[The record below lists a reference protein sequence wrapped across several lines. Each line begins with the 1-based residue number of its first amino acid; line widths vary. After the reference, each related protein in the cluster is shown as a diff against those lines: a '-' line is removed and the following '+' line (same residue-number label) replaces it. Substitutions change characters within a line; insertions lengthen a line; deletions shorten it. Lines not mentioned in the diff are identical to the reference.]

1 MIDYNIQV
9 VSALSTILPT
19 YYEMALT
26 SNTPIPCI
34 SYMGRD
40 NRVEVNGNT
49 IGYSRISYTVKV
61 WGNNIKD
68 LQRYALEVDG
78 VMRALGFTRISCGEL
93 YDNQSTM
100 MQKIMAYE
108 ALALESY

>member
-1 MIDYNIQV
+1 MINYDHNL

-26 SNTPIPCI
+26 SKATIPCI

-61 WGNNIKD
+61 WGRNIKD
-68 LQRYALEVDG
+68 IQRYSLEIDR
-78 VMRALGFTRISCGEL
+78 VMRTLGFTRISSGEL

-100 MQKIMAYE
+100 IQKIMAYE

>member
-1 MIDYNIQV
+1 MIDYNIQI

-26 SNTPIPCI
+26 SKATIPCI
-34 SYMGRD
+34 SYMSRD

-61 WGNNIKD
+61 WGRNIKD
-68 LQRYALEVDG
+68 IQRY
-78 VMRALGFTRISCGEL
+78 S
-93 YDNQSTM
+93 
-100 MQKIMAYE
+100 
-108 ALALESY
+108 